1 MTIFAILPLIVY
13 VDPKDDDLSKV
24 SSSHSYDD
32 VILIINNNSQI
43 SKDIGNYFKVNR
55 NINDSRIVYINA
67 TDKEEITLAN
77 FNNQIRVPIENFLV
91 SNNLTDYI
99 NYIVTTKDLPLKI
112 VDKQVRSVDSELTLI
127 LGPYNDSIGVT
138 QKIINP
144 YYSKNETFSRDKFG
158 IYLVT
163 RLTGYTYS
171 DVKNLIDRSK
181 KTSNNGVFIL
191 DISPSKD
198 ETTYRIYNDE
208 MRDAASILKKKG
220 YDVILDNTSTF
231 LTKQKNVLGYVSWGS
246 NDPNSIDH
254 AKTHNIWLP
263 GSIAETAVSS
273 SARTFNY
280 PPSYGQS
287 LIADLIAE
295 GVTGAKGYIDE
306 PYLDA
311 IADPDIL
318 FDRYTDNYNLA
329 ESYYMASQSIG
340 WMDVIVGDPKTVI

>member
-1 MTIFAILPLIVY
+1 MKMKIKSIILILTIFAILPLIVY

-43 SKDIGNYFKVNR
+43 SKDIGNYFKAKR
-55 NINDSRIVYINA
+55 NINDSRIVYINT
-67 TDKEEITLAN
+67 TDREEINLKDY
-77 FNNQIRVPIENFLV
+77 NNQIRVPIENFLI

-99 NYIVTTKDLPLKI
+99 NYIVTTKEVPLKI

-138 QKIINP
+138 KKIINP

-208 MRDAASILKKKG
+208 M
-220 YDVILDNTSTF
+220 
-231 LTKQKNVLGYVSWGS
+231 
-246 NDPNSIDH
+246 
-254 AKTHNIWLP
+254 
-263 GSIAETAVSS
+263 
-273 SARTFNY
+273 
-280 PPSYGQS
+280 
-287 LIADLIAE
+287 
-295 GVTGAKGYIDE
+295 
-306 PYLDA
+306 
-311 IADPDIL
+311 
-318 FDRYTDNYNLA
+318 
-329 ESYYMASQSIG
+329 
-340 WMDVIVGDPKTVI
+340 